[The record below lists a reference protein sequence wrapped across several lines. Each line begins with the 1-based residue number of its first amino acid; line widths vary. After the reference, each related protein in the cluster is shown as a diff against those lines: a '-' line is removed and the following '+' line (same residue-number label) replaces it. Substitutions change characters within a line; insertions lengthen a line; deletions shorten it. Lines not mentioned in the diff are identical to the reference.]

1 MNPVRERVCKTL
13 MKIDQFV
20 THTDERVRSELLS
33 NGVKHIR
40 SQTRRFIS
48 VLAALGTLLPM
59 AASAEGSLENPLN
72 PEFSSVPAF
81 IAGALK
87 VLVIVA
93 LPIITLFVVVAGFLF
108 VFARGNEQKISEARK
123 NFVYVI
129 IGALL
134 ILGAWLIATLIG
146 STVTQLVGN

>member
-1 MNPVRERVCKTL
+1 MMYVRR
-13 MKIDQFV
+13 
-20 THTDERVRSELLS
+20 
-33 NGVKHIR
+33 HIR
-40 SQTRRFIS
+40 QVTRTLAIVVTFLPGL
-48 VLAALGTLLPM
+48 VLGQ
-59 AASAEGSLENPLN
+59 SGSLENPLN
-72 PEFSSVPAF
+72 PQFSSVPAF

-93 LPIITLFVVVAGFLF
+93 LPIITLFIVISGFMFVV
-108 VFARGNEQKISEARK
+108 ARGNEQKISEARK

-146 STVTQLVGN
+146 GTVSQLVGN